1 MDTEILSQAVDK
13 SQMPPLHQ
21 KRVLAFINHFIINSC
36 NFLNDFALKCE
47 SKFVD
52 LERKMQKVEAAL
64 TIIEAK
70 LASVPDVTDPT
81 STPTASNTATEKVTI
96 DAAEKTETKPSGGE
110 TTTTDN
116 ASDVPESTEDATPE
130 PAGVRAYEDVRFK
143 KFFKMVQFGVPAGAV
158 KIKMQAEGVEPSI
171 LDNPNLLL
179 TDGVTE

>member
-70 LASVPDVTDPT
+70 LASVPDVTDT
-81 STPTASNTATEKVTI
+81 TTAPTASNTATEKVTN
-96 DAAEKTETKPSGGE
+96 DAAEKTENKPPGGE
-110 TTTTDN
+110 ITTDI
-116 ASDVPESTEDATPE
+116 ASDIPEPTEDTTPE
-130 PAGVRAYEDVRFK
+130 PTGVRACEDMRFK
-143 KFFKMVQFGVPAGAV
+143 NFFKMVQFGVPAEAV

-179 TDGVTE
+179 IDGVTE

>member
-1 MDTEILSQAVDK
+1 MDTEILAQAVDK

-70 LASVPDVTDPT
+70 LASVPDVMDTT
-81 STPTASNTATEKVTI
+81 TTTTASNIATEEVANDT
-96 DAAEKTETKPSGGE
+96 AEKTENKPTGGD
-110 TTTTDN
+110 TATD
-116 ASDVPESTEDATPE
+116 SSTEVAAPTADATPE
-130 PAGVRAYEDVRFK
+130 PTGVRACEDVRFK

-158 KIKMQAEGVEPSI
+158 KIKMQAEGVEPSV

-179 TDGVTE
+179 TDGVTD